1 MKKKFPV
8 MGFLIGVLLAL
19 VATLSSCEQCS
30 TLTMPATT
38 SDEVSD
44 SVLVA
49 QYIDRVVN
57 PKFISVSE
65 VVNFREKALISAET
79 DSVFLGIPKET
90 LVNVSSV
97 VIKQFGTA
105 SKQQIVNEFQRNR
118 AVYENL
124 PNKAETTPSNIQP
137 KETAQVEDVPATTVD
152 KQESSVFF
160 NIRDTVINGK
170 KGKVEQKV
178 TLYD

>member
-38 SDEVSD
+38 SNEVSD

-124 PNKAETTPSNIQP
+124 PNEAETTPSNIQP
-137 KETAQVEDVPATTVD
+137 TEDVPATTVD